1 MEVHQLRYFCAV
13 AESGNFTRAA
23 EATRISQPSL
33 SQQIHKLEDE
43 LGAKLFD
50 RLPRS
55 ARLTQFG
62 KAFLPKAQAILRQ
75 IGEARLEIREM
86 ASAESGEVVLGAIPT
101 VAPYLLPAVLT
112 SFSRQH
118 PSVSVSVVEEITPML
133 LEKLHQGTLD
143 LALLALPVAGDELIS
158 IELMQESLFAVL
170 PEKHPLAGR
179 GSILLDDMR
188 DEPFLLLKEGHC
200 FRENAL
206 QACRQSRMNPNVVFE
221 SGQFATILAMVSA
234 GMGVS
239 VVPQMAVNNVPG
251 CRFVMLADKRNR
263 RRIGLVRLKYRY
275 PTRAQIALLE
285 HLQKAVSTHSAKRA
299 G

>member
-75 IGEARLEIREM
+75 IGEAQTEIREM
-86 ASAESGEVVLGAIPT
+86 ASAESGEVILGAIPT
-101 VAPYLLPAVLT
+101 VAPYLLPSMLS
-112 SFSRQH
+112 SFAKQH
-118 PSVSVSVVEEITPML
+118 PSVSINIVEEITPAL
-133 LEKLHQGTLD
+133 LERLHDGSLD
-143 LALLALPVAGDELIS
+143 LAVLALPVEGDELITT
-158 IELMQESLFAVL
+158 ELMREPLFAVL
-170 PEKHPLAGR
+170 PEHHALAKR
-179 GSILLDDMR
+179 RTLMLEQIR
-188 DEPFLLLKEGHC
+188 TEPFLLLKEGHC
-200 FRENAL
+200 FRDNAL
-206 QACRQSRMNPNVVFE
+206 KACRQSQVNPNVVFE

-239 VVPQMAVNNVPG
+239 VVPEMAVKETSG
-251 CRFVMLADKRNR
+251 CSFVLIADKSIR
-263 RRIGLVRLKYRY
+263 RTIGVARLKYRY
-275 PTRAQIALLE
+275 PTRAQRAVLE
-285 HLQKAVSTHSAKRA
+285 HLQKASGRNESQRSA
-299 G
+299 

>member
-75 IGEARLEIREM
+75 IGEARIEIREM
-86 ASAESGEVVLGAIPT
+86 ASVESGEVVLGAIPT
-101 VAPYLLPAVLT
+101 VAPYLLPHMLS
-112 SFSRQH
+112 SFARQH
-118 PSVSVSVVEEITPML
+118 PSVSVSVVEEITPTL
-133 LEKLHQGTLD
+133 LERLHQGTID
-143 LALLALPVAGDELIS
+143 LALLALPVLGDELIAS
-158 IELMQESLFAVL
+158 ELMQECLFAVL
-170 PEKHPLAGR
+170 PEKHPLASR
-179 GSILLDDMR
+179 RSIVLDEMR
-188 DEPFLLLKEGHC
+188 AEPFLLLKEGHC
-200 FRENAL
+200 FRDNAL
-206 QACRQSRMNPNVVFE
+206 LACRQSRINPKVVFE

-239 VVPQMAVNNVPG
+239 VVPQMAVCDTRG
-251 CRFVMLADKRNR
+251 CRFVLIADKRSR
-263 RRIGLVRLKYRY
+263 RRIGVVRLKYRY
-275 PTRAQIALLE
+275 PTRAQTALLE
-285 HLQKAVSTHSAKRA
+285 HLQNSATTKAS
-299 G
+299 

>member
-23 EATRISQPSL
+23 GATRISQPSL

-75 IGEARLEIREM
+75 IGEARIEIREM

-101 VAPYLLPAVLT
+101 IAPYLLPRMLS
-112 SFSRQH
+112 SFARQH
-118 PSVSVSVVEEITPML
+118 PTVSVSVVEEITPTL
-133 LEKLHQGTLD
+133 LERLHEGSLD
-143 LALLALPVAGDELIS
+143 LAVLALPVQSEELITT
-158 IELMQESLFAVL
+158 ELMQEPLFAVL
-170 PEKHPLAGR
+170 PQRHPLAKR
-179 GSILLDDMR
+179 RTVMLDQIR
-188 DEPFLLLKEGHC
+188 NEPFLLLKEGHC

-206 QACRQSRMNPNVVFE
+206 QACRQSQVNPNVVFE

-239 VVPQMAVNNVPG
+239 VVPEMAVKETSG
-251 CRFVMLADKRNR
+251 CNFVLIADPSIR
-263 RRIGLVRLKYRY
+263 RTIGVARLKYRY
-275 PTRAQIALLE
+275 PTRAQRAVLE
-285 HLQKAVSTHSAKRA
+285 HLQKASRRNVGQRSA
-299 G
+299 

>member
-23 EATRISQPSL
+23 EAARVAQPSL

-75 IGEARLEIREM
+75 IGEARVEIREM
-86 ASAESGEVVLGAIPT
+86 ASVESGEVVLGAIPT
-101 VAPYLLPAVLT
+101 VAPYLLPPMLS
-112 SFSRQH
+112 SFGRRH
-118 PSVSVSVVEEITPML
+118 PSVSVSVVEEITPTL
-133 LEKLHQGTLD
+133 LERLHEGTID
-143 LALLALPVAGDELIS
+143 LALLALPIAGDELICD
-158 IELMQESLFAVL
+158 ELMQESLFAVL
-170 PEKHPLAGR
+170 PEKHALAGR
-179 GSILLDDMR
+179 RSLLLDDLR
-188 DEPFLLLKEGHC
+188 AEPFLLLKEGHC

-206 QACRQSRMNPNVVFE
+206 QACRQSRINPKVVFE

-239 VVPQMAVNNVPG
+239 VVPQMAVGNTPG
-251 CRFVMLADKRNR
+251 CRFVKLADKGSQ
-263 RRIGLVRLKYRY
+263 RRIGVARLKYRY
-275 PTRAQIALLE
+275 PTRAQVALLE
-285 HLQKAVSTHSAKRA
+285 HLKKRGMAKA

>member
-55 ARLTQFG
+55 TRLTQFG

-75 IGEARLEIREM
+75 IGEARTEIREM
-86 ASAESGEVVLGAIPT
+86 ASVESGEVILGAIPT
-101 VAPYLLPAVLT
+101 IAPYLLPPMLS
-112 SFSRQH
+112 SFARQH
-118 PSVSVSVVEEITPML
+118 PSVAVSVVEEITPTL
-133 LEKLHQGTLD
+133 LERLHEGTLD
-143 LALLALPVAGDELIS
+143 LALLALPVEGDELITT
-158 IELMQESLFAVL
+158 ELMQEPLFAVL
-170 PEKHPLAGR
+170 PERHPLAKR
-179 GSILLDDMR
+179 ETVMLDEIR
-188 DEPFLLLKEGHC
+188 NEPFLLLKEGHC

-206 QACRQSRMNPNVVFE
+206 QACRQSRVNPNVVFE

-239 VVPQMAVNNVPG
+239 VVPQMAVTGTNG
-251 CRFVMLADKRNR
+251 CRFVLIADKSIR
-263 RRIGLVRLKYRY
+263 RRIGVARLKYRY
-275 PTRAQIALLE
+275 PTRAQRAVLE
-285 HLQKAVSTHSAKRA
+285 HLQRATHANAARRLA
-299 G
+299 

>member
-23 EATRISQPSL
+23 EAARVAQPSL

-62 KAFLPKAQAILRQ
+62 RAFLPKAQAILRQ
-75 IGEARLEIREM
+75 IGEARVEIREM
-86 ASAESGEVVLGAIPT
+86 ASVESGEVVLGAIPT
-101 VAPYLLPAVLT
+101 IAPYLLPAMLS
-112 SFSRQH
+112 SFARQH
-118 PSVSVSVVEEITPML
+118 PSVSVSVVEEITPTL
-133 LEKLHQGTLD
+133 LDRLHEGTID
-143 LALLALPVAGDELIS
+143 LALLALPATGDELIVS
-158 IELMQESLFAVL
+158 ELIEESLFAVL
-170 PEKHPLAGR
+170 PENHRLAR
-179 GSILLDDMR
+179 RRSIRLDDLR
-188 DEPFLLLKEGHC
+188 EQPFLLLKEGHC

-206 QACRQSRMNPNVVFE
+206 DACRQSGINPKVVFE
-221 SGQFATILAMVSA
+221 SGQFATILAMVSS

-239 VVPQMAVNNVPG
+239 VVPQMAVSDTPG
-251 CRFVMLADKRNR
+251 CRFIKIADKGSL
-263 RRIGLVRLKYRY
+263 RRIGVARLKYRY
-275 PTRAQIALLE
+275 PTRAQLALLE
-285 HLQKAVSTHSAKRA
+285 HLRKRGMAKA

>member
-23 EATRISQPSL
+23 EAARVAQPSL

-75 IGEARLEIREM
+75 IGEARVEIREM
-86 ASAESGEVVLGAIPT
+86 ASVESGEVVLGAIPT
-101 VAPYLLPAVLT
+101 VAPYLLPPMLS
-112 SFSRQH
+112 SFGRQH
-118 PSVSVSVVEEITPML
+118 PSVSVSIVEEITPTL
-133 LEKLHQGTLD
+133 LERLHEGTID
-143 LALLALPVAGDELIS
+143 LALLALPVSGGELIVS
-158 IELMQESLFAVL
+158 ELMQESLFAVL
-170 PEKHPLAGR
+170 PKEHPLAR
-179 GSILLDDMR
+179 RRSLRLDDLR
-188 DEPFLLLKEGHC
+188 EEPFLLLKEGHC

-206 QACRQSRMNPNVVFE
+206 QACRQSRINPKVVFE

-239 VVPQMAVNNVPG
+239 VVPQMAVSDMPG
-251 CRFVMLADKRNR
+251 CRFVKIGDKHSQ
-263 RRIGLVRLKYRY
+263 RRIGVVRLKYRY
-275 PTRAQIALLE
+275 PTRAQTALLG
-285 HLQKAVSTHSAKRA
+285 HLRKDALAKAS
-299 G
+299 